1 MVIKRYFHAPLLYSM
16 PPGAEPRWDFPAIFG
31 TVNPEWWSYQTL
43 KIFLRYVQPLR
54 HTTRTRGW
62 TDEQTDGRTPHHGK
76 SPLLRHAG
84 NETVHTRIRVI
95 FQWAW
100 HIDKSGR
107 TSVTTRK
114 LEKQAHSITHEFFDG
129 IVSETKLHGRL
140 NISVWYLHAKLA
152 IKWYSWRRTSWN
164 GM

>member
-1 MVIKRYFHAPLLYSM
+1 MVRKRYFHAPLYSM
-16 PPGAEPRWDFPAIFG
+16 PPWGRTPSRFPSHIRHSKPRMVELPDG
-31 TVNPEWWSYQTL
+31 E
-43 KIFLRYVQPLR
+43 KFLRYVQPLW

-84 NETVHTRIRVI
+84 NETEHTGIRVI
-95 FQWAW
+95 FQWAR
-100 HIDKSGR
+100 HIDNSGR

-152 IKWYSWRRTSWN
+152 IKWYSWRRTIWN
-164 GM
+164 GI